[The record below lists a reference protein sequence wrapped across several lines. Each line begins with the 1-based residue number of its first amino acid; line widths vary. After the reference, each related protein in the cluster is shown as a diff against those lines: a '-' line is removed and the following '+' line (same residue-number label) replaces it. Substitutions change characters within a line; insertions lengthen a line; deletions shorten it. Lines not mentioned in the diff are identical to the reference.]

1 MSGEEK
7 LYTIKDLSSL
17 VGISESEIIS
27 LIMQKKLKAIRI
39 DKAVRIKEN
48 DLETFLDFFVGSNN
62 QAERNTIALPK
73 ESELILYSAEQVAKI
88 LQLSVDNV
96 WSLLKNGKLKGFK
109 VREGRSSWRITSEN
123 LKDFIEA
130 RTKNLI

>member
-7 LYTIKDLSSL
+7 LYTIKDLSGL
-17 VGISESEIIS
+17 VGISETEIIN

-39 DKAVRIKEN
+39 DKTVRIKES
-48 DLETFLDFFVGSNN
+48 DLESFLDFFVGGSNLSD
-62 QAERNTIALPK
+62 RNSIVLPK
-73 ESELILYSAEQVAKI
+73 ESELVLYSAEQVAKI

-130 RTKNLI
+130 RTRNLI

>member
-1 MSGEEK
+1 MNTEEK
-7 LYTIKDLSSL
+7 LYKIKDVSEM
-17 VGISESEIIS
+17 VGISESEIIK
-27 LIMQKKLKAIRI
+27 LIMQKKMKAIRI
-39 DKAVRIKEN
+39 GLTIRIKESDLN
-48 DLETFLDFFVGSNN
+48 DFLDFFVGRSQPATNT
-62 QAERNTIALPK
+62 TIALPK

-88 LQLSVDNV
+88 LQLSVDNI
-96 WSLLKNGKLKGFK
+96 WNLLKKGKLKGFK